1 MTNCTNCEVN
11 LTDENKVN
19 KRNICKKCYND
30 HKLKFRHDKYPK
42 RTEQCTKCKEI
53 TLIGRGSTWCNPCQ
67 NQAKKERLSIPENRQ
82 KRNAQERE
90 GYQRKKE
97 EIAASG
103 YPPVKEHP
111 DKKTCSGCN
120 IEKNIDEFHI
130 HNAYGRYREKCK
142 TCASI
147 ARKKYYETHK
157 ERTIKKTTAYT
168 LNRMKVDEGFKWERR
183 ARSLLY
189 CALKRRTNYKNT
201 KTVQIV
207 GCEISV
213 LRKHMEDKFKEGMTW
228 DNYGSKWVVDH
239 VKPCALFDFTK
250 DEDKIN
256 GFHYTNLQPLW
267 PPENLEKG
275 AKYEP
280 TE

>member
-1 MTNCTNCEVN
+1 MTHCRKCNDI
-11 LTDENKVN
+11 LTDENKVKQKKYLCKPCKN
-19 KRNICKKCYND
+19 KAENERN
-30 HKLKFRHDKYPK
+30 
-42 RTEQCTKCKEI
+42 
-53 TLIGRGSTWCNPCQ
+53 ST
-67 NQAKKERLSIPENRQ
+67 PENRQ
-82 KRNAQERE
+82 THNAKERE
-90 GYQRKKE
+90 RYQRKKE
-97 EIAASG
+97 EIASS
-103 YPPVKEHP
+103 VREHP
-111 DKKTCSGCN
+111 DKKTCTVCN

-130 HNAYGRYREKCK
+130 HNALGKYRAACK

-157 ERTIKKTTAYT
+157 EQTIKKTNEYKV
-168 LNRMKVDEGFKWERR
+168 NRMKSDEGFKWERQ
-183 ARSLLY
+183 ARCLLWNV
-189 CALKRRTNYKNT
+189 LKRNYMLT
-201 KTVQIV
+201 RGVQLV

-213 LRKHMEDKFKEGMTW
+213 LRKHMEDQFEEGMTW
-228 DNYGSKWVVDH
+228 DNYGSEWVVDH

-267 PPENLEKG
+267 DPDNRAKG